1 MAGVTNTVGTRIP
14 SAAYVDRRLVGG
26 SAALMTVGFVTY
38 AVGAAIGAIALVSA
52 ARRYVSGLQEP
63 PQVTVR
69 RRFGQARSATAA
81 GFEAWRDY
89 DRDSLSD
96 AVR

>member
-1 MAGVTNTVGTRIP
+1 MATTSTRIP
-14 SAAYVDRRLVGG
+14 SGAYVDRRLVGG

-38 AVGAAIGAIALVSA
+38 AVGAAIGAIAVVGA
-52 ARRYVSGLQEP
+52 ARRYLARLEEP

-81 GFEAWRDY
+81 GVGAWRDY

-96 AVR
+96 AAR

>member
-1 MAGVTNTVGTRIP
+1 MAAVTNTRIP
-14 SAAYVDRRLVGG
+14 AGAYVDRRLVGG

-38 AVGAAIGAIALVSA
+38 ALGAAVGAFALVSA
-52 ARRYVSGLQEP
+52 VRRYVARLEEP

-81 GFEAWRDY
+81 GVGAWREY
-89 DRDSLSD
+89 DSDALSD
-96 AVR
+96 AGR